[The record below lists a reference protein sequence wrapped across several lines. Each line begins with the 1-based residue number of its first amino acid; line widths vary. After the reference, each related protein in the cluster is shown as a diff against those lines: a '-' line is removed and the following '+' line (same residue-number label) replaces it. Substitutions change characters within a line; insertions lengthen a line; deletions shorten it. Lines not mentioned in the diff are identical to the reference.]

1 MTIKGILTHNDL
13 LVAVPTS
20 YGSASR
26 TDES

>member
-1 MTIKGILTHNDL
+1 MMIKGNPNGTDL
-13 LVAVPTS
+13 LVVAPTS